1 MTDRAARNTSR
12 HEAIRDWYRGFAAE
26 QAAGSSPIYERL
38 SLAVADAPSVIELL
52 TQLRHPRR
60 QPNLL
65 LAAVRYLD
73 GPLGVD
79 DFLAFVVDRADD
91 VLAVMRVRSTQT
103 NEAARTGAFV
113 PALAQLPGPL
123 ALLEVGASAGLCL
136 QPDRYRYRYVRSEGE
151 GGESTSVVEPATGGT
166 DLTIDVEARGSVPIP
181 ERLPPVVWRAGL
193 DLAPLDVTDPADVA
207 WLQACV
213 WPEHTD
219 RRRRLDAAL
228 AIAAVDPPRVQRGDL
243 LVDTEALLAE
253 APAGATKVVFH
264 SAALVYVDEPGRR
277 AFADA
282 MMRLTVERDDI
293 VWLANEAPG
302 VVPDAVPP
310 PGADARPLR
319 FVVTRDGR
327 DTLALADHHGAWV
340 DWCRDR

>member
-1 MTDRAARNTSR
+1 MTDRAASNTSR

-26 QAAGSSPIYERL
+26 QAKGSSPIYERL
-38 SLAVADAPSVIELL
+38 SLAVADSPPVIELL
-52 TQLRHPRR
+52 TQLRHPKR

-65 LAAVRYLD
+65 LAAVRFLD
-73 GPLGVD
+73 GPLEVD
-79 DFLAFVVDRADD
+79 DFLTFVVDRGDD
-91 VLAVMRVRSTQT
+91 VLDVMRARSTQT

-113 PALAQLPGPL
+113 PALAELPGPL

-136 QPDRYRYRYVRSEGE
+136 QPDRYRYCYHGAARPVAEVGVGE
-151 GGESTSVVEPATGGT
+151 
-166 DLTIDVEARGSVPIP
+166 LTIDVEARGPVPVA
-181 ERLPPVVWRAGL
+181 ERFPPVVWRAGL
-193 DLAPLDVTDPADVA
+193 DLAPLDVTDPGDVA

-213 WPEHTD
+213 WPEHVE

-228 AIAAVDPPRVQRGDL
+228 AIAAADPPAIRRGDL

-253 APAGATKVVFH
+253 APAGATKVVYH
-264 SAALVYVDEPGRR
+264 SAVLVYLDEAGRR
-277 AFADA
+277 AFADT
-282 MMRLTVERDDI
+282 MTRLVDERDDV

-302 VVPDAVPP
+302 VVPDLAPP

-319 FVVTRDGR
+319 FVVTRNGR

-340 DWCRDR
+340 DWLADS